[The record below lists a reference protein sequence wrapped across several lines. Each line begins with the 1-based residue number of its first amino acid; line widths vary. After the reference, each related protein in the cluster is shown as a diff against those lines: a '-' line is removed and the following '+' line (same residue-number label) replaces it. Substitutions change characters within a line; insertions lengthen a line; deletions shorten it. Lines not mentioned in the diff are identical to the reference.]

1 MSSQEGSKVCPNC
14 GRETTYIEQYGS
26 YYCYKCE
33 NYVAELEKA
42 IAGRTEEAVGPIP
55 VEKEEDTDIF
65 AELESIASLKV
76 QEAEDIP
83 SEADS
88 IPSTEEE
95 EVEETDTTVKQP
107 HKKRKRK
114 FSKYRYRTRI
124 LKGSVLPILYGIIS
138 IQMLNKFIFEYPD
151 YFEYEIMLILGGFL
165 LGFTILSVVT
175 LINLIGA
182 KKNPKKGRELK
193 LITGFI
199 VFIPFLVILISIALF
214 LGISQAWQF
223 SMGFFLTAIFPILI
237 VTFYEMSA
245 KGKFFVKEFKD
256 DPSKGRKLVFIK

>member
-1 MSSQEGSKVCPNC
+1 MSSEEGSKVCPNC
-14 GRETTYIEQYGS
+14 GRETTYIEQYES

-42 IAGRTEEAVGPIP
+42 IAERTEEAVGPIP
-55 VEKEEDTDIF
+55 VEKGEDADLI
-65 AELESIASLKV
+65 AELESITSSEG

-83 SEADS
+83 SESDS
-88 IPSTEEE
+88 IPSAEEE
-95 EVEETDTTVKQP
+95 EVAESEKALTSP

-124 LKGSVLPILYGIIS
+124 LKGSILPILYGIIS
-138 IQMLNKFIFEYPD
+138 IQMLNKYIFEFPD

-165 LGFTILSVVT
+165 LGFAILSVVT
-175 LINLIGA
+175 LTNLIGA

-193 LITGFI
+193 LKIGFI
-199 VFIPFLVILISIALF
+199 VFIPFLVILIGIALF

-223 SMGFFLTAIFPILI
+223 SMGFFLAAIFPILI
-237 VTFYEMSA
+237 VTFYEVST
-245 KGKFFVKEFKD
+245 KGKFFVKEMKD
-256 DPSKGRKLVFIK
+256 DPSKGRKLIFIK